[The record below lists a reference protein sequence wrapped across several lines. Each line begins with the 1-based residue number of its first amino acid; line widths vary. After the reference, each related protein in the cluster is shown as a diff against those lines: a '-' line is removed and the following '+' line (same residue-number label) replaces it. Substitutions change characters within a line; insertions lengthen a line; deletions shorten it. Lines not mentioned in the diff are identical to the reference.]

1 MNPNDSRAPH
11 DDEIDRLLARQYH
24 DTTPAFE
31 ARWVALKRELRSA
44 PAPRRW
50 PSWSVWV
57 GLIGTGAVAAL
68 VLTLSTTRRMPV
80 PSASVG
86 VDAPVVAELLAMDQV
101 LGRGRVLLNSEERD
115 ALLHLSVPTNPAT
128 NLP

>member
-1 MNPNDSRAPH
+1 MNPHDSRAPH

-50 PSWSVWV
+50 SSWPVWV
-57 GLIGTGAVAAL
+57 GLLATGAVAAL

-80 PSASVG
+80 PSAPPG
-86 VDAPVVAELLAMDQV
+86 VDAPVMADLLAMDDV
-101 LGRGRVLLNSEERD
+101 LGRGRALLDFEDRD
-115 ALLHLSVPTNPAT
+115 ALLHLSAPPEPRN
-128 NLP
+128 